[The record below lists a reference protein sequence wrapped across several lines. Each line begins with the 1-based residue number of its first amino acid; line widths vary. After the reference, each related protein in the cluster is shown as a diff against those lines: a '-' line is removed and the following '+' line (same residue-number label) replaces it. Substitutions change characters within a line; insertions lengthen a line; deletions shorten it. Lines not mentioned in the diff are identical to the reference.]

1 MKTEDIRRGVDDVL
15 SRFTRKLPGDAKV
28 TDDSSLRDDLRI
40 DSADMIEIALEL
52 EEHFKIAVP
61 EEAINKIKTLGQ
73 VVRLVQTIISD
84 AAPAAQVVR

>member
-1 MKTEDIRRGVDDVL
+1 MKTEDIRRGIDDVL
-15 SRFTRKLPGDAKV
+15 SRFTRKLPSDARL

-61 EEAINKIKTLGQ
+61 EEAINNIKTLGQ
-73 VVRLVQTIISD
+73 VVRLVETIVSN
-84 AAPAAQVVR
+84 AAPTEQVVR